1 MKKIVYILVFILL
14 ISIVTCYLLMVVKP
28 LTSDRGRHSAE
39 EVINEEDKVHLTF
52 WRNFGN
58 SAENEAYNEL
68 ISDFETAHPNININM
83 EEIEYSN
90 YEVKLRTEIVTGT
103 GPDIMAIDSPNLAL
117 YANSGILLSLDPF
130 VEEDVDIKGN
140 FPESIIEGLTYQ
152 NEIYLMP
159 IVESSIALYYN
170 RHIFEEAGVPFPE
183 KSPVKPM
190 TWEETIEIA
199 KAVQNKEQGVYGID
213 PAQGFSNGESPAYF
227 KLPFLWQF
235 GASVLSPDGSTV
247 SGYLDSEEAL
257 AALQFYQDLYHK
269 EGVAALELPD
279 KAFETNQLAM
289 TVLGS
294 WALIDLEKNGFI
306 LGEDFGVAPL
316 PKADKQVV
324 PNGSWALGISS
335 KTEHPEEAW
344 KFIRYV
350 TSYEGMKKYVT
361 ITGDIPARYSV
372 AEALPV
378 FDEYP
383 YNIFLHQAYYYSR
396 NRPVTPAYPDISTA
410 VKELFEDIGIANKDV
425 GSSVDEA
432 VETINKRLKEIE

>member
-1 MKKIVYILVFILL
+1 MKKVIYSLFFILF
-14 ISIVTCYLLMVVKP
+14 ISIVISSLIMVVTP
-28 LTSDRGRHSAE
+28 VMLDQDRHRAK
-39 EVINEEDKVHLTF
+39 EVMNEEDKVHLTF

-58 SAENEAYNEL
+58 SAENEAYNKL
-68 ISDFETAHPNININM
+68 ISDFEMAHPNININM
-83 EEIEYSN
+83 EEIEYNN

-117 YANSGILLSLDPF
+117 YANAGILLSLDPF
-130 VEEDVDIKGN
+130 VKEDVDIRDD

-170 RHIFEEAGVPFPE
+170 RHIFEEAGVPFPDE
-183 KSPVKPM
+183 SPVKPM

-213 PAQGFSNGESPAYF
+213 PAQGFGNGESPAYF

-235 GASVLSPDGSTV
+235 GASVVSSDGSTA
-247 SGYLDSEEAL
+247 SGYLDSDEAL
-257 AALQFYQDLYHK
+257 TALQFYQDLYHK
-269 EGVAALELPD
+269 EGVAALELPE
-279 KAFETNQLAM
+279 KAFENDQLAM

-294 WALIDLEKNGFI
+294 WAVSELDKNGFI
-306 LGEDFGVAPL
+306 LGEDFGIAPL

-335 KTEHPEEAW
+335 ETEYPEEAW

-361 ITGDIPARYSV
+361 ITRDIPARYSV
-372 AEALPV
+372 AEDLPI
-378 FDEYP
+378 FNEYP

-396 NRPVTPAYPDISTA
+396 NRPVTPAYPEISTA
-410 VKELFEDIGIANKDV
+410 VKKLFEDIGIAKKDV
-425 GSSVDEA
+425 RSSVDDA